1 MLKKIRMKFWET
13 LYEGSA
19 YLMAATVV
27 RINKVQAEAPITIAK
42 TRGPW
47 GKHYNFMIT
56 STVWNVAELNKL
68 EGSENG
74 KN

>member
-1 MLKKIRMKFWET
+1 MLKKIKLKFWEVM
-13 LYEGSA
+13 YEGFA
-19 YLMAATVV
+19 YLMTATVV
-27 RINKVQAEAPITIAK
+27 RLNKVKAEAPITIAK

-56 STVWNVAELNKL
+56 ATVWNVAELNKM
-68 EGSENG
+68 EDSENG

>member
-1 MLKKIRMKFWET
+1 MLKKIKLKFWEVM
-13 LYEGSA
+13 YEGSA

-27 RINKVQAEAPITIAK
+27 RCNKVKAEAPITIAE

-47 GKHYNFMIT
+47 GKHYNCVIT
-56 STVWNVAELNKL
+56 ATVWNVAEFKKM
-68 EGSENG
+68 EDSENG

>member
-1 MLKKIRMKFWET
+1 MLKKIKLKFWET
-13 LYEGSA
+13 LYEGSV
-19 YLMAATVV
+19 YLVAATVV
-27 RINKVQAEAPITIAK
+27 RLNKVKAETPITIAK

-68 EGSENG
+68 EEVENG
-74 KN
+74 EN